1 MNGGFIEKLSQKYLP
16 LIQKFKEAL
25 SRQKQAAES
34 VTIWKLKN
42 NLGWEKGLESIWAKL
57 QIKACTILI
66 WPNNHKQK

>member
-34 VTIWKLKN
+34 VTI
-42 NLGWEKGLESIWAKL
+42 
-57 QIKACTILI
+57 
-66 WPNNHKQK
+66 